1 MKKLFVGL
9 LGLIFCMPG
18 YAASVVASV
27 NGAPITDADVTAR
40 VSLMNKQG
48 QTSTD
53 NRRIA
58 LQNIIDD
65 SVKIAYAQNFGAV
78 PDDETVDAEL
88 KKMNLGEMSAT
99 ERAMAESALRA
110 EIAWQIVVARTIL
123 PTVEI
128 TDSDI
133 ANMRNEIAREQGLP
147 IEMTIVRLVDIPA
160 DVAAKLTKPKSCDDA
175 MQMARNLGGAPQKFT
190 AVQYELAADIR
201 DRVVELAK
209 LTWSPV
215 VDRSV
220 LLVCDTRRTDEYG
233 KLDDTIEQ
241 NAKFKQAMPILFN
254 FTDAE
259 LVEYVTQMGQPRFR
273 AKQIRDWLNRGA
285 PDFLSMKNLPDTLR
299 RDLDAVAQTLPVRVV
314 KKLES
319 SDGQTTKFLLELGDG
334 EQIECVLMRTSYGNS
349 VCVSSQAGCAMGCKF
364 CASTLLGLKR
374 NLTVNEIYS
383 QILVA
388 QWELRNDHSSPRP
401 IRPNGDANNGDVSHI
416 VVMGTGEPLQNVENV
431 IGFIERANS
440 DMGIGWRKITVSTCG
455 IVPGIR
461 ALTEWGRPINLAISL
476 HAPTDELRSQIMPIN
491 NKYHLG
497 TVLDAAFEFSGL
509 HNRQLMIEYILL
521 AVRGE
526 NGEPV
531 LLNCTPEY
539 AEKLSDL
546 LRSKNCM
553 VNLIPWNAVDE
564 RDFVSPSGN
573 AVHRFQDILIK
584 NGIHTR
590 IRRERGNDIGSAC
603 GQLRL
608 NNKK

>member
-1 MKKLFVGL
+1 MANGIKKGKDFYMKKLFVGL

-175 MQMARNLGGAPQKFT
+175 MQMARDLGGAPQKFT

-201 DRVVELAK
+201 DRVVGLAK

-241 NAKFKQAMPILFN
+241 NAKFKQAMFIADQQL
-254 FTDAE
+254 
-259 LVEYVTQMGQPRFR
+259 
-273 AKQIRDWLNRGA
+273 KQ
-285 PDFLSMKNLPDTLR
+285 LR
-299 RDLDAVAQTLPVRVV
+299 RKAVVV
-314 KKLES
+314 IN
-319 SDGQTTKFLLELGDG
+319 DDRYEL
-334 EQIECVLMRTSYGNS
+334 
-349 VCVSSQAGCAMGCKF
+349 
-364 CASTLLGLKR
+364 
-374 NLTVNEIYS
+374 
-383 QILVA
+383 
-388 QWELRNDHSSPRP
+388 
-401 IRPNGDANNGDVSHI
+401 
-416 VVMGTGEPLQNVENV
+416 
-431 IGFIERANS
+431 
-440 DMGIGWRKITVSTCG
+440 
-455 IVPGIR
+455 
-461 ALTEWGRPINLAISL
+461 
-476 HAPTDELRSQIMPIN
+476 
-491 NKYHLG
+491 
-497 TVLDAAFEFSGL
+497 
-509 HNRQLMIEYILL
+509 
-521 AVRGE
+521 
-526 NGEPV
+526 
-531 LLNCTPEY
+531 
-539 AEKLSDL
+539 
-546 LRSKNCM
+546 
-553 VNLIPWNAVDE
+553 
-564 RDFVSPSGN
+564 
-573 AVHRFQDILIK
+573 
-584 NGIHTR
+584 
-590 IRRERGNDIGSAC
+590 
-603 GQLRL
+603 
-608 NNKK
+608 